1 MIRYEIDS
9 ANQMADLWEEDIEHP
24 LMRGGLSP

>member
-9 ANQMADLWEEDIEHP
+9 ANRMADLREEDIEHP